1 MLQLT
6 DELFFVWFA
15 RHALPT
21 PIPDLLVANVRNY
34 QPSSQLAGDPLK
46 VFREKIEKIKVRT
59 RWVS

>member
-1 MLQLT
+1 MSSFLCGLH
-6 DELFFVWFA
+6 FV
-15 RHALPT
+15 PST
-21 PIPDLLVANVRNY
+21 PIPALLVANVRNY